1 MDTNLKTK
9 MENWFNSLDYDLKVE
24 LMADEYP
31 DEAYLIEVEE
41 AWNGLNFE
49 EKYEIYSKSDDEVEL
64 TDEEKRDIIGDKR
77 AHEIMEQEG
86 HIA

>member
-24 LMADEYP
+24 LMADEFP
-31 DEAYLIEVEE
+31 DEAHLIEVEE

-49 EKYEIYSKSDDEVEL
+49 EKYEIYRNSDDEVEL
-64 TDEEKRDIIGDKR
+64 TDEEKREIVGDRK

-86 HIA
+86 HIT